1 MTAAELSK
9 KLGIT
14 TEMLNQ
20 WEEFFA
26 EWLSDDYKE
35 ADDYTKK
42 SLKYFMVIKYLIQER
57 GFTPE
62 GALKEIR
69 RRENLDEEQINL
81 IEKLQDLRDFLVDLR
96 TSLD

>member
-1 MTAAELSK
+1 MTATELSK

-14 TEMLNQ
+14 IEMLQQ
-20 WEEFFA
+20 WEESFA
-26 EWLSDDYKE
+26 EWLQDDYKE
-35 ADDYTKK
+35 GETYTKK

-69 RRENLDEEQINL
+69 RRENLDEEQIDL
-81 IEKLQDLRDFLVDLR
+81 IQKLQDIRDFLADLR
-96 TSLD
+96 SSLD